1 MRGHEAVMKKSLT
14 LMALCL
20 SWLTSPLA
28 CAAPTITP
36 LPAPKVTAPLGAPVP
51 FILNPGLIT
60 LTDLNESD
68 RPVPRIVRLKLNGQ
82 LTVIHFT
89 RTVTLALP
97 AGTVVCAQVADTE
110 LSLALTMTTGV
121 STLDLTP
128 QSLSLGGETQS
139 LPQCPGEGGTSAAS

>member
-14 LMALCL
+14 LLALCL
-20 SWLTSPLA
+20 SLA

-36 LPAPKVTAPLGAPVP
+36 LAPKVTAPLGAPVP

-97 AGTVVCAQVADTE
+97 AGTVVCAQVADTD

-139 LPQCPGEGGTSAAS
+139 LPQCPGEAAS

>member
-121 STLDLTP
+121 STLDLTA

-139 LPQCPGEGGTSAAS
+139 LPQCPEEGGTSAAS

>member
-60 LTDLNESD
+60 LTDLSESD

-121 STLDLTP
+121 STLDLTA

-139 LPQCPGEGGTSAAS
+139 LPQCPEEGGTSAAS

>member
-20 SWLTSPLA
+20 SLA

-97 AGTVVCAQVADTE
+97 AGTVVCAQVADTD

-139 LPQCPGEGGTSAAS
+139 LPQCPGEAAS

>member
-97 AGTVVCAQVADTE
+97 AVTVVCAQVADTE

>member
-14 LMALCL
+14 LLALCL
-20 SWLTSPLA
+20 SLA
-28 CAAPTITP
+28 CAAPTVTP
-36 LPAPKVTAPLGAPVP
+36 LAPKVTASLGAPVP

-97 AGTVVCAQVADTE
+97 AGTVVCAQVADTD

-139 LPQCPGEGGTSAAS
+139 LPQCPGEAAS

>member
-28 CAAPTITP
+28 CSAPTITP

-60 LTDLNESD
+60 LTDLSESD

-97 AGTVVCAQVADTE
+97 AGTVVCAQVADTD

-139 LPQCPGEGGTSAAS
+139 LPQCPGEAAS

>member
-20 SWLTSPLA
+20 SLA
-28 CAAPTITP
+28 CAAPTVTP
-36 LPAPKVTAPLGAPVP
+36 LAPKVTAPLGAPVP

-60 LTDLNESD
+60 LTDLSESD

-97 AGTVVCAQVADTE
+97 AGTVVCAQVADTD

-139 LPQCPGEGGTSAAS
+139 LPQCPGEAAS